1 MAFKLEGKTFVVGF
15 LVGLIFEFCVS
26 LLPWN
31 QPKTQWV
38 TTSGW
43 QVDGACTMEAE
54 SDAVMCT
61 CGARRGDNE
70 IHRVLTVED
79 SIAAAFAHD
88 EDTKKMCDE
97 LCLKGCFALA
107 QLRMLEEL

>member
-1 MAFKLEGKTFVVGF
+1 MAFKLDGKTFAVGF

-31 QPKTQWV
+31 QQKTQWV

-43 QVDGACTMEAE
+43 RVDGACTMGAE
-54 SDAVMCT
+54 SDAVMCA
-61 CGARRGDNE
+61 CDAQHGDDE
-70 IHRVLTVED
+70 VHRELAVDD
-79 SIAAAFAHD
+79 SIAAAFARD

-97 LCLKGCFALA
+97 LCLKSCFALA